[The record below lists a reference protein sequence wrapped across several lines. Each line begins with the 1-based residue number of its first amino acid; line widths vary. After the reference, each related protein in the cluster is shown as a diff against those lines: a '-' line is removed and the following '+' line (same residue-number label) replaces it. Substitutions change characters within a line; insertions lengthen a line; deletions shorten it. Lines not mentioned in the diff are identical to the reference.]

1 VPSLRRAIV
10 VLGRVLRLRCPHCGR
25 GAVLGRWA
33 AVRPRCA
40 ACGFRYERSDE
51 NYFQGAMFFHFL
63 LGGGAFVAFLLAVV
77 LAAWPDVPWDAL
89 TWGTPAAMIASM
101 VVLRPFSKVVWLGFD
116 VLMRPATPDE
126 LEPPPAS
133 D

>member
-1 VPSLRRAIV
+1 
-10 VLGRVLRLRCPHCGR
+10 
-25 GAVLGRWA
+25 
-33 AVRPRCA
+33 
-40 ACGFRYERSDE
+40 
-51 NYFQGAMFFHFL
+51 
-63 LGGGAFVAFLLAVV
+63 VV